1 MRGMGRPTNPL
12 LSRDAIAAT
21 ALDIAAEEGPDA
33 LTMRAIAGRLGV
45 RGPSLYNHVGSKD
58 DLLDAMTALISK
70 ELDSSALASA
80 DWRTGIEAY
89 ARSYRRVFL
98 RHHGI
103 LPIVA
108 RRPVQTAEAL
118 GGYDAISAALLR
130 HGLPAAEAAEIAAAI
145 DYLVLGSV
153 LETYTAGFI
162 RAPHEYRPEYPA
174 LAETLE
180 AADAVADDASG
191 AADGLAGLDERGFE
205 RGLRL
210 LLDGLGA
217 RLRRQA

>member
-1 MRGMGRPTNPL
+1 MGRPTNPL

-21 ALDIAAEEGPDA
+21 ALDLAAEEGPEA

-45 RGPSLYNHVGSKD
+45 RGPSLYNHISSKD

-70 ELDSSALASA
+70 ELDNSALDCD
-80 DWRTGIEAY
+80 DWRTGIATY

-118 GGYDAISAALLR
+118 AGYDALARALVRFGLASDESAEVSAAL
-130 HGLPAAEAAEIAAAI
+130 

-153 LETYTAGFI
+153 LETYTAGFT
-162 RAPHEYRPEYPA
+162 RPPDGYRPDYPA
-174 LAETLE
+174 LADTLA
-180 AADAVADDASG
+180 AADAVAP
-191 AADGLAGLDERGFE
+191 DGLAGLDARGFE
-205 RGLRL
+205 KGLAL
-210 LLDGLGA
+210 LLDGLES
-217 RLRRQA
+217 RLRPVVG